1 MTYEEIIF
9 CGDGQDPSEFGRF
22 RDTNLREAI
31 KSIRAAYPNLNGA
44 ILVLFRGRY
53 KFIGYLGDIVA

>member
-1 MTYEEIIF
+1 MIYEEIIF
-9 CGDGQDPSEFGRF
+9 CGDGQAPTQFGCY

-31 KSIRAAYPNLNGA
+31 KCIRADYPALNGV